1 MASCGE
7 DGGDTQGHG
16 LGGIADDLK
25 LKMGED
31 AGGEDG
37 WGRMNGEGQGGG
49 AVDAYTLLK
58 R

>member
-31 AGGEDG
+31 AGGEDAGGEDG
-37 WGRMNGEGQGGG
+37 WGRMNGEGQGMH
-49 AVDAYTLLK
+49 T
-58 R
+58 RC